1 MLVIF
6 CYIFSFVI
14 FVRLFCLFFLIA
26 FMLSLLASSWSVC
39 LSLTFLYSYFFS
51 SSSVI
56 YNFLVFRYILYRLTR
71 RHNWPLTQN
80 SHFMPSSIVM
90 HVGIDKSK
98 TSKGTILKL
107 LLWNKSPKE
116 NVVLEKLCLCKTIS
130 EVRGFPVLLLRKM
143 SFLKFWMIINLLL

>member
-1 MLVIF
+1 
-6 CYIFSFVI
+6 
-14 FVRLFCLFFLIA
+14 
-26 FMLSLLASSWSVC
+26 
-39 LSLTFLYSYFFS
+39 
-51 SSSVI
+51 
-56 YNFLVFRYILYRLTR
+56 
-71 RHNWPLTQN
+71 
-80 SHFMPSSIVM
+80 M

-143 SFLKFWMIINLLL
+143 SFLKLELNDHKFATLEFLLFSFAVLSLR